1 VRHRRSAEEVSNLI
15 IRDPVHGD
23 VEFNTEEKAV
33 LDTSEVQRLRGIK
46 QLGTSYLVYPG
57 ALHTRFDHS
66 IGTMAV
72 AKRIIGVLRAK
83 GFEISPQDEMIIAV
97 SALVHDVTHVP
108 FGHTFED
115 ERRILPGHEKGGRLQ
130 MLLSG
135 GDLSDRLNELGIKAE
150 VVSLLKAREPIEEH
164 LGEPWR
170 AQVVKDSIS
179 ADLLDYL
186 RRDSYFTGLQ
196 QDYDNR
202 VFRYFTLANFGKGR
216 KAREVLAVDLG
227 KEGMVRQ
234 DARSEVLHL
243 LRMRYFLTE
252 RVYYHHAKQSSGA
265 MISKALEMAIGEGLE
280 PTELVWMNDWTLLEA
295 FKSRFAAT
303 RRLVE
308 GVEDRRLLKRAFVL
322 GAEIGASRRNEL
334 IAEYNRPGR
343 ARDELEGAIRDE
355 LGARGLEA
363 EEDEVIVHCPDL
375 GAMKEAR
382 VFARDEEGMV
392 ERLHRHRRPISRD
405 LDHIEN
411 QYLAI
416 WNFYVFSQPRLAAEV
431 NRICGGILESERTG
445 FAPKAYQ

>member
-1 VRHRRSAEEVSNLI
+1 V
-15 IRDPVHGD
+15 RDPVHGD
-23 VEFNTEEKAV
+23 VEFSGEEKAV
-33 LDTSEVQRLRGIK
+33 LDTREVQRLRGIK

-72 AKRIIGVLRAK
+72 AKRILGVLRSK
-83 GFEISPQDEMIIAV
+83 GFEISLQDEMIIAV

-115 ERRILPGHEKGGRLQ
+115 ERRILPGHEKGDRLQ
-130 MLLSG
+130 TLLSD
-135 GDLSDRLNELGIKAE
+135 GDLSDRLNELGIKEE
-150 VVSLLKAREPIEEH
+150 VASLQKAREPIEER
-164 LGEPWR
+164 LGKPWR
-170 AQVVKDSIS
+170 AQIVKDSIS

-196 QDYDNR
+196 QDYDSR
-202 VFRYFTLANFGKGR
+202 VFRYFILAELGTGK
-216 KAREVLAVDLG
+216 KTREVLAVDLG

-243 LRMRYFLTE
+243 LSMRYFLTE

-265 MISKALEMAIGEGLE
+265 MISKALEMAMGEGLD
-280 PTELVWMNDWTLLEA
+280 PRDLVWMNDWTLLEA
-295 FKSRFAAT
+295 LKSRSAAT

-334 IAEYNRPGR
+334 IAQYNRAGR
-343 ARDELEGAIRDE
+343 ARDELEDAIRDE
-355 LGARGLEA
+355 LGRKGLEA
-363 EEDEVIVHCPDL
+363 KEGDVIVHCPDL

-416 WNFYVFSQPRLAAEV
+416 WKFYVFSQPKLATEV
-431 NRICGGILESERTG
+431 NRICSEILEPGRTG
-445 FAPKAYQ
+445 FAPKAYP